1 MVGRGGSDDAVV
13 LMESPTQISNSRSS
27 LRARHGRWLTAFLT
41 AVVLGMLAV
50 APAAAA
56 SLNLVPGC
64 SGVNIRMGTSTS
76 SPIAVKLGLSATLT
90 VTGSVSGSRWGTS
103 CPTWKSGSSWYTIT
117 AINGQ
122 PVASLYGVAQV
133 YGATGVLTAPVGGGS
148 LAQTP
153 TLPPAPDVAAPA
165 TPAPTPT
172 DIPASAPAAAP
183 AAPASP
189 APVAQSQTTYVPGCS
204 GVNFRTGTSTSSTIK
219 AKLSPPTTLTVS
231 GTVNG
236 SSWRA
241 TCPTSTS
248 GSRWYVISAI
258 NGQSVSALHG
268 VSALYVATGVV
279 AATTV
284 VAAPAIATPEAP
296 ATPTPAPTPAPTPD
310 QVAVAPALAAPA
322 PAALAGLVLVPACDG
337 VNLRASAST
346 SAPIKVKLAINSS
359 VGVAGTVTNASWSAA
374 CPTAKSG
381 STWYQVTSV
390 NGQAVST
397 LYGVSAIYAATGVL
411 TSPTTPSS
419 SGVTTLGTSTVF
431 YGRGY
436 GHGVGLSQYGAL
448 GRAQAGQS
456 AAEILAHYY
465 ANTTIGS
472 VPLDL
477 PIRVLLLDN
486 FVPSSTKP
494 LLIYGRG
501 GTWTV
506 SGVGLELPADARLQ
520 LFPADPAQPAGRLVI
535 DTTDAQVLF
544 DGPAPSDFRVVPSS
558 DATTIQLFSKP
569 TTNDLFRG
577 TLRVIASGSTVDVV
591 NELPLESYLR
601 GVVPGEMP
609 TSWPL
614 EARIAQTIA
623 ARSYAA
629 NHLVAGGTFDVY
641 DDTRSQVYLGVR
653 REHPEADAVVASS
666 AGQVLLSGASIVNAM
681 FHSSDGGATEDNEN
695 VFVSSTG
702 ARIAGPVGYLRGSS
716 DRDPSG
722 VSFDAAAPFA
732 TWQTGAYSAAQLSA
746 IFASD
751 ARTNVGTLTALDLR
765 NRGVSGRLISV
776 TLIGSLGTRTVSG
789 TVFAAAFNAGKPST
803 DARIRGTL
811 VDVAP
816 IP

>member
-1 MVGRGGSDDAVV
+1 
-13 LMESPTQISNSRSS
+13 
-27 LRARHGRWLTAFLT
+27 
-41 AVVLGMLAV
+41 MLAV

-56 SLNLVPGC
+56 SQTLAPAC
-64 SGVNIRMGTSTS
+64 SGVNIRMGASTS

-103 CPTWKSGSSWYTIT
+103 CPTWKSGSSWYAIT
-117 AINGQ
+117 AVNGQ
-122 PVASLYGVAQV
+122 SVTSLYGVAQV
-133 YGATGVLTAPVGGGS
+133 YGATGVLTAPAGGS

-153 TLPPAPDVAAPA
+153 SAPPAPA
-165 TPAPTPT
+165 PT
-172 DIPASAPAAAP
+172 DIPAQAPAPAT

-189 APVAQSQTTYVPGCS
+189 APAAQSITTYAPGCS

-219 AKLSPPTTLTVS
+219 AKLSPPTMLTVA

-241 TCPTSTS
+241 TCPTSSS

-258 NGQSVSALHG
+258 NGQSVSALFG
-268 VSALYVATGVV
+268 VSALYAATGVV
-279 AATTV
+279 TATTV
-284 VAAPAIATPEAP
+284 VAAPATPTPEAP
-296 ATPTPAPTPAPTPD
+296 AASTPAPTSAPTPGL
-310 QVAVAPALAAPA
+310 VAVAPNQAAPA
-322 PAALAGLVLVPACDG
+322 PAALAGLILVPACDG

-346 SAPIKVKLAINSS
+346 SAPIKAKLAINSS

-374 CPTAKSG
+374 CPTSKSG

-411 TSPTTPSS
+411 TSPTTASS

-486 FVPSSTKP
+486 FAPSTTKP
-494 LLIYGRG
+494 LLVYGRG

-520 LFPADPAQPAGRLVI
+520 LFPADPTQPTGRLVI
-535 DTTDAQVLF
+535 DAPDGQVLF
-544 DGPAPSDFRVVPSS
+544 DGPATSDFRVVPGS

-569 TTNDLFRG
+569 STNDLFRG
-577 TLRVIASGSTVDVV
+577 TLRLIVSGGTVDVV

-609 TSWPL
+609 TSWAL

-666 AGQVLLSGASIVNAM
+666 AGQVLMSGASIVNAM

-702 ARIAGPVGYLRGSS
+702 ARIAGPVSYLRGSS
-716 DRDPSG
+716 DRDPTG
-722 VSFDAAAPFA
+722 VSYDAAAPFA